1 VTPAWLPTLGPRR
14 QLVIDAALT
23 VVVAVPAAVAL
34 FARVESRHEP
44 LLLLA
49 GAAGLAATA
58 LRRRWPLW
66 ALVVTSALVTT
77 APDVQPLL
85 LPALL
90 VLYTIASTQTRMI
103 TLAAVVLVAGTAI
116 GAGAAWAIGN
126 LLAHAVSVS
135 AESVAAATFGLY
147 VGARRRV
154 IDGLRDHADQLERE
168 RGLLAERVAVA
179 ERVRIAQ
186 ELHDVIAHNVTLMV
200 VQAQALAVNT
210 TDQDVRTQTE
220 TIADLGRQAMTEM
233 HRTLKLLR
241 SDAPETPG
249 RAPQPGL
256 DSLEGLIRQSRAA
269 GLDVELVVEGAP
281 RPVAAAI
288 DVSAYRIVQEALTNV
303 IKHAA
308 GAHVR
313 VTVAYRDDEIT
324 LTTCD
329 SGSAAD
335 TSIPESDEP
344 GHGLI
349 GMRERAALFGGTLT
363 AHARSNGGFEV
374 AAVLPYTVRGA
385 RR

>member
-1 VTPAWLPTLGPRR
+1 VS
-14 QLVIDAALT
+14 DAALT

-34 FARVESRHEP
+34 LSRVESRHEP

-49 GAAGLAATA
+49 GVAGLAATA
-58 LRRRWPLW
+58 LRRRWPLP
-66 ALVVTSALVTT
+66 ALLVTSAVVTT

-90 VLYTIASTQTRMI
+90 VLYTIASTRTWVV
-103 TLAAVVLVAGTAI
+103 TFAAGVLVVGVAI
-116 GAGAAWAIGN
+116 GAEAAWGTGS

-135 AESVAAATFGLY
+135 AESAAAATLGLY

-168 RGLLAERVAVA
+168 RTLLAERVAVA

-200 VQAQALAVNT
+200 VQSQALAVNT
-210 TDQDVRTQTE
+210 TDQDVRMQTE
-220 TIADLGRQAMTEM
+220 AIADLGRQAMTEM

-241 SDAPETPG
+241 ADKPETTE

-256 DSLEGLIRQSRAA
+256 DSLAGLIRQLQAA
-269 GLDVELVVEGAP
+269 GLDVDLVVEGEP
-281 RPVAAAI
+281 RPLAPAV

-303 IKHAA
+303 LKHAG
-308 GAHVR
+308 GAHAL
-313 VTVAYRDDEIT
+313 VTVAYCDSEIA
-324 LTTCD
+324 LTTRD
-329 SGSAAD
+329 SGAAEGGS
-335 TSIPESDEP
+335 TPERGEP

-363 AHARSNGGFEV
+363 AHTRSNGGFEV
-374 AAVLPYTVRGA
+374 TAILPYTVGGA
-385 RR
+385 